1 MTLPETL
8 SPTMLASL
16 LDQLPQ
22 PVLWLLPIYS
32 RDGVIE
38 DLELQYANKE
48 AQQLFGLAT
57 GKVNGRRLLRDQ
69 LSLGPTASILQGAT
83 AALAANKSEECP
95 LQCAGNPF
103 SISMKPQDGTLLCS
117 LHPAAA
123 IATANELGQLRSLQW
138 MIEHSP
144 IGMVLYQA
152 VRNTDGAI
160 TDFEVKLYNRRSNE
174 LVGITEAQRKTYTFR
189 QVLEMLGIGHVFQY
203 YVEIV
208 ESGALLQVEQFIP
221 AINKWLFISTLKL
234 EDGFLVMHTDVS
246 ELKQSQ
252 QALQEQTT
260 YLNSI
265 LNASL
270 NAVVVMEAIRNEA
283 GQVIDFVYRQVN
295 SSFLA
300 FVGKTE
306 AEVLGEQMLAAF
318 PDTATS
324 GIFDVYRDVVQS
336 GTPSHVEL
344 PYITGSKE
352 YWLDVRIAPLEA
364 GRIVGT
370 FTDITPRKE
379 AFRQLE
385 RQKKLLDNILR
396 FSSNGISVSEMI
408 RDDSGRVVDARTLLA
423 NEAASQF
430 TGVPLDIY
438 LSKTATDLDPNII
451 HSDYYK
457 ACIHTLETGVPIL
470 TQYYLQGAGKW
481 LELSVSRMDQ
491 DRLIHIFTDVT
502 LVKEAQLR
510 LEQTAGELEAVFNA
524 AQAGMFTFAPHFD
537 ATGELVDFRFV
548 MANSSIAGY
557 VQQSPKALQ
566 GTLGSQW
573 FPGYLTNGV
582 FDMYK
587 TCYQTGQPD
596 RREVHYNVDGHDSY
610 LDLQCVKVGSHLLIS
625 FTDHTP
631 LLKVQGQLEKTVD
644 DLQRMNA
651 NLEQFAY
658 TASHDLKEPIRKI
671 NFFSERLRERME
683 GRLGEDES
691 GLLVRMEKACERMNT
706 LIDDLLEYSRI
717 SRGAHQLERLSLD
730 DLLRTV
736 LENLELPLQE
746 SGGQVEAEAL
756 PQIEGHSQ
764 QLQQLFQNL
773 LENALKYRHPERQ
786 PRITIQTRKLPGND
800 PQLAARG
807 AHAGRQYHLL
817 SFADNGIG
825 FDTADAERIFQVFTR
840 LHGRSEYAGTGVGLS
855 IARKVAETTAALY
868 GPRERKVKAL
878 CFGLGCRSE
887 RGDGR

>member
-1 MTLPETL
+1 MTLHETL
-8 SPTMLASL
+8 APAMLASL
-16 LDQLPQ
+16 LDHLPDA
-22 PVLWLLPIYS
+22 VLWLQAIYN
-32 RDGVIE
+32 RTGGVE
-38 DLELQYANKE
+38 DLELVYANK
-48 AQQLFGLAT
+48 AAVQLVAPAATHAT
-57 GKVNGRRLLRDQ
+57 GLRLLRDK
-69 LSLGPTASILQGAT
+69 LPLEPAAELLRAASS
-83 AALAANKSEECP
+83 ALATLNTEDCL
-95 LQCAGNPF
+95 LQCAGKGF
-103 SISMKPQDGTLLCS
+103 HLQIKPQDGGLLCT
-117 LHPAAA
+117 LHPAAFA
-123 IATANELGQLRSLQW
+123 EADTNRLRSLQW

-152 VRNTDGAI
+152 IRGADGAI

-203 YVEIV
+203 YIEIV
-208 ESGALLQVEQFIP
+208 ENGALLQVEQFIP
-221 AINKWLFISTLKL
+221 AINKWLFIHTLKL
-234 EDGFLVMHTDVS
+234 EDGFLVMHTDIS
-246 ELKQSQ
+246 ELKRSQ
-252 QALQEQTT
+252 QALREQST

-270 NAVVVMEAIRNEA
+270 NAVVVMEAIRDEA

-300 FVGKTE
+300 FVGRTE
-306 AEVLGEQMLAAF
+306 AEVLGKRMLVAF

-324 GIFDVYRDVVQS
+324 GIFDVYRDVVLS

-344 PYITGSKE
+344 PYITASKE
-352 YWLDVRIAPLEA
+352 YWLDVRLAPLED
-364 GRIVGT
+364 GHIVGT

-379 AFRQLE
+379 AFRQME

-396 FSSNGISVSEMI
+396 FSSNGIAVSEMI
-408 RDDSGRVVDARTLLA
+408 RDASGRVVDGRTLLA

-430 TGVPLDIY
+430 TGIPLDIY
-438 LSKTATDLDPNII
+438 LSQTATELDPTII
-451 HSDYYK
+451 DSDYYK

-502 LVKEAQLR
+502 SVKEAQLR
-510 LEQTAGELEAVFNA
+510 LEQTACELEAVFNA

-548 MANSSIAGY
+548 MVNSSVAAY
-557 VQQSPKALQ
+557 VNQSPEILK
-566 GTLGSQW
+566 GTLGSEY

-582 FDMYK
+582 FNMYK
-587 TCYQTGQPD
+587 SCYTTGHAA
-596 RREVHYNVDGHDSY
+596 RREVHYHVDGIDSY
-610 LDLQCVKVGSHLLIS
+610 LDLQCVKVGQHLLVS
-625 FTDHTP
+625 FTDHTA
-631 LLKVQGQLEKTVD
+631 LRKVQGQLEKTVE
-644 DLQRMNA
+644 DLKRVNA

-671 NFFSERLRERME
+671 NFFSERLRERMA
-683 GRLGEDES
+683 GRLDEDEA
-691 GLLVRMEKACERMNT
+691 GLLGRMEKACERMNT

-717 SRGAHQLERLSLD
+717 SRGAHQLEQLSLND
-730 DLLRTV
+730 ILHTV

-746 SGGQVEAEAL
+746 SGGQVTAAPL
-756 PQIEGHSQ
+756 PQLEGHRQ

-773 LENALKYRHPERQ
+773 MENALKYRHPERQ
-786 PRITIQTRKLPGND
+786 PRITIQTRKLAGND
-800 PQLAARG
+800 PLLADRG
-807 AHAGRQYHLL
+807 AHAGRQYHLI
-817 SFADNGIG
+817 SFSDNGIG

-855 IARKVAETTAALY
+855 IARKVAENHGGFIWAEGKEGEGA
-868 GPRERKVKAL
+868 V
-878 CFGLGCRSE
+878 FWIGLPE
-887 RGDGR
+887 